1 MNDQWVSDF
10 PESHQEH
17 DLPHQSRGG
26 AEDRRGARLPLDLS
40 CLHMD
45 DASMGFDD
53 PDLAM
58 ASMIAVV
65 VWRARRFARRAPAGL
80 TATTTSIYA
89 VMFNFDP
96 QVFWGPIM
104 ASTALMV
111 IAPPVGL
118 SHHNHRER

>member
-45 DASMGFDD
+45 DASMGFD
-53 PDLAM
+53 
-58 ASMIAVV
+58 